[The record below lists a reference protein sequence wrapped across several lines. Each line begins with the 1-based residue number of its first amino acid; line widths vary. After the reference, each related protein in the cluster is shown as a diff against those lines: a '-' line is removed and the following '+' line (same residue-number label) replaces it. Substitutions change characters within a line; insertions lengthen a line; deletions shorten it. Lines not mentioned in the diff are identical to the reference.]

1 MAKVSKEAK
10 HLYSEKISEY
20 KRSLEET
27 AKKVNQMKLI
37 LQRDDSG
44 AAYKRL
50 LIADESMKQVSLYC
64 IMNQLSLD
72 LLGIKNEFFIN
83 EARKAC
89 YESVI
94 LLESVFSDLINA
106 PFADYKDNLLEIA
119 TYPVDSKYNL
129 LKKLGFSITM
139 VKDAFGENSKWKNSF
154 TDLEAR
160 HAIVANNSIDFKHI
174 VKELDPRE
182 RELFALHIS
191 FIEMTIRAL
200 NDAANNY
207 RLRYELTTS
216 KIDDFRKAILLLATL
231 RRLYSYIGK
240 KKELSEVQK
249 KIDVWKAKLQS
260 DMVIQEKKQKE
271 SRRKAP

>member
-20 KRSLEET
+20 KGSLEESS
-27 AKKVNQMKLI
+27 KKATQMKLI

-44 AAYKRL
+44 ASYKRV
-50 LIADESMKQVSLYC
+50 LIADETLKQVSLYC
-64 IMNQLSLD
+64 IMNSLSLD

-89 YESVI
+89 YETII
-94 LLESVFSDLINA
+94 LLEGVFSNVINA
-106 PFADYKDNLLEIA
+106 PFADYKDNLVEIA
-119 TYPVDSKYNL
+119 TYPVESKYNL
-129 LKKLGFSITM
+129 IKKLGFSINL
-139 VKDAFGENSKWKNSF
+139 VKDAFGENSKWKTSF
-154 TDLEAR
+154 IDLEAR
-160 HAIVANNSIDFKHI
+160 QAVIAHNSIDFKNI

-200 NDAANNY
+200 NDAANSY
-207 RLRYELTTS
+207 RLNYELTSS
-216 KIDDFRKAILLLATL
+216 KMDDFKKAILLLATL

-240 KKELSEVQK
+240 KKELNEVQK

-260 DMVIQEKKQKE
+260 DTLIQEKKYKE
-271 SRRKAP
+271 THKKV